1 MILSSPSPPKYGSTM
16 KLHSRRLSAA
26 LALGLLLGGSAASAQ
41 TKVQGFALEPFNPS
55 PAGDAFFGVPSPWV
69 GGHLELRGDVLFDY
83 AHRPFQLRPQG
94 NATGPTTDLVAAQG
108 FLRAGISL
116 ALWDR
121 LLIAADVPVA
131 LLQSGDSPPGTA
143 LDFHPPSGV
152 AMGDVRFDLR
162 GRLVGDYY
170 DPFQL
175 GVTGSIF
182 VPSGSPD
189 SYTGDGAV
197 RGMAQLS
204 IGGRAGSSVGF
215 VWNASGGAQFHAT
228 GPLASVVFGGGAAL
242 TFLDERISVGPE
254 VHGTVQASGSPF
266 DSGTA
271 TAAKSTTAIELLVG
285 AKARLVS
292 GLTLMAAGGPGVAQ
306 AIGTPEF
313 RVVGGLAWSLPPD
326 RPAEKPKPV
335 IGDKDGD
342 GIRDDVDACPDVK
355 GELQSDPAKDGCPL
369 EDKDGDGVLD
379 SEDACPSEA
388 GLKSSDATKNGCQPD
403 ADEDGIAD
411 AKDACPDKKGV
422 SDPDPKKNGCPGDK
436 DGDGVIDVAD
446 ACPEI
451 AGPPNAEAK
460 MNGCPLDPD
469 NDGVKYPADACPTD
483 AGPAS
488 SDPKQNGCPKLARL
502 SGDEIVISTQVQF
515 ISGGKTKRETVD
527 PVSDDLMKEIK
538 DVINKHP
545 EIVKIEV
552 QGHTDDMG
560 TEAFNL
566 QLSQERADAVKKW
579 LVDAGV
585 PGDKLVAKGYGW
597 EKPLG
602 DNRVKTGRQK
612 NRRVQFVVLERR
624 K

>member
-1 MILSSPSPPKYGSTM
+1 M
-16 KLHSRRLSAA
+16 KLCSRRLSTAFA
-26 LALGLLLGGSAASAQ
+26 LALLFGASAANAQ
-41 TKVQGFALEPFNPS
+41 TKVTGFALEPFNPS
-55 PAGDAFFGVPSPWV
+55 PAGDAFFGVPAPWV

-83 AHRPFQLRPQG
+83 AHRPFRLEPIG
-94 NATGPTTDLVAAQG
+94 GATGTTTDLVAAQG

-121 LLIAADVPVA
+121 ILVAADVPVA
-131 LLQSGDSPPGTA
+131 LLQSGESPSGTA

-162 GRLVGDYY
+162 GRLIGDYY

-175 GVTGSIF
+175 GVTGSLF

-197 RGMAQLS
+197 RGLAQLS
-204 IGGRAGSSVGF
+204 IGGRAGRSVGF

-228 GPLASVVFGGGAAL
+228 GPLASVLFGAGAAL

-266 DSGTA
+266 TVAGTA
-271 TAAKSTTAIELLVG
+271 TGAQSTTAIELLVG
-285 AKARLVS
+285 ARARVVS
-292 GLTLMAAGGPGVAQ
+292 GLTLVAAGGPGVAQ
-306 AIGTPEF
+306 AVGTPEF
-313 RVVGGLAWSLPPD
+313 RVVGGLAWSQPPE
-326 RPAEKPKPV
+326 RAVEKPPPA

-342 GIRDDVDACPDVK
+342 GIRDDVDACPTVK
-355 GELQSDPAKDGCPL
+355 GELQSDPAKDGCPP
-369 EDKDGDGVLD
+369 EDKDGDTVLD
-379 SEDACPSEA
+379 VEDACPSEA
-388 GLKSSDATKNGCQPD
+388 GLRSSDATKNGCPPD

-422 SDPDPKKNGCPGDK
+422 ADEDPKKNGCPSDK
-436 DGDGVIDVAD
+436 DGDGVLDAVD
-446 ACPEI
+446 ACPLL
-451 AGPPNAEAK
+451 AGPANAEAK

-469 NDGVKYPADACPTD
+469 GDGVKYPADACPTE
-483 AGPAS
+483 AGPANA
-488 SDPKQNGCPKLARL
+488 DPKQNGCPKYARL
-502 SGDEIVISTQVQF
+502 EGDEIVITTQVRF
-515 ISGGKTKRETVD
+515 ISGGYKKSETVD
-527 PVSDDLMKEIK
+527 PVSDDLMNEIK
-538 DVINKHP
+538 TVINKHP

-560 TEAFNL
+560 NEKFNME
-566 QLSQERADAVKKW
+566 LSQTRADAVRKW
-579 LVDAGV
+579 LVDAGI
-585 PGDKLVAKGYGW
+585 PPEKLVAKGYGW

-602 DNRVKTGRQK
+602 DNRVKTGRAK